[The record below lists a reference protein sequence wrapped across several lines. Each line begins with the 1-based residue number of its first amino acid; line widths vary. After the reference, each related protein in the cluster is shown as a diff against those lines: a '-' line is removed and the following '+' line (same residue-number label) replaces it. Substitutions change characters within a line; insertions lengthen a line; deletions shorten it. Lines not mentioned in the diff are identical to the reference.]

1 MKFSMRQLI
10 WNFFFRMAVGLG
22 LIVTVNLICSMAEIP
37 LWVGVNPVTAAATG
51 FLGVP
56 GVFLLYGITASSEDG
71 AGDRR
76 TSQNAGSAGRG
87 ISLRLC
93 EECLSGPAPSGF
105 QEAASEEK
113 TKTGIKVP
121 RFRK

>member
-37 LWVGVNPVTAAATG
+37 LWVGVNTVTAAATG

-56 GVFLLYGITASSEDG
+56 GVFLLYGITG
-71 AGDRR
+71 YG
-76 TSQNAGSAGRG
+76 
-87 ISLRLC
+87 L
-93 EECLSGPAPSGF
+93 
-105 QEAASEEK
+105 
-113 TKTGIKVP
+113 
-121 RFRK
+121 

>member
-22 LIVTVNLICSMAEIP
+22 MIVTVNLICTMAEIP

-56 GVFLLYGITASSEDG
+56 GVFLLYGITG
-71 AGDRR
+71 YG
-76 TSQNAGSAGRG
+76 
-87 ISLRLC
+87 L
-93 EECLSGPAPSGF
+93 
-105 QEAASEEK
+105 
-113 TKTGIKVP
+113 
-121 RFRK
+121 